1 MNWPAV
7 VIARIGPHFLSL
19 LQTSR
24 AEITA
29 LVAVVVTLIGVRLCW
44 RAPRYRMSIEE
55 RAKDGAISED
65 QARRKIAVFRWLGPV
80 LAVLGCAL
88 LSAALLS

>member
-1 MNWPAV
+1 MS
-7 VIARIGPHFLSL
+7 F
-19 LQTSR
+19 LQTTR
-24 AEITA
+24 AEAAAI
-29 LVAVVVTLIGVRLCW
+29 VAVLITLAGVRLCW

-65 QARRKIAVFRWLGPV
+65 QARRKIVFFRWLGPV

-88 LSAALLS
+88 LGAALLS